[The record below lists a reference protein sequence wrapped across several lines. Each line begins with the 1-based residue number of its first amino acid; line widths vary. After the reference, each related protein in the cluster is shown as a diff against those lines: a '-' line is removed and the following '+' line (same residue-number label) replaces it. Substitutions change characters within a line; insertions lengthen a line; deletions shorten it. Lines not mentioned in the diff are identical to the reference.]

1 MRNRRLH
8 LFLAIAAAAL
18 LMAAPA
24 GAASWSH
31 QGGDPGRSGAQPVD
45 EGGVPAQFLWS
56 RTGDAEKDI
65 RTSLITTNGPLA
77 SQRVIYGTDSPT
89 PDPGFVH
96 IRLLTTGAPIGPA
109 GGTDVSA
116 ASDPFSGGTGSVTP
130 VETSTAA
137 GLGQAYVLHNELYTG
152 NVIGLEIAQFDETTG
167 DARDFDPATDG
178 RQDFAMAPTLN
189 YRASSGVLLSPAD
202 ASGNRNLFFVA
213 EDRPAS
219 GQEQQQKLFKVPLG
233 NGGSPSAVL
242 GAPVSTPDINA
253 NPTSSP
259 TLVFLQN
266 AAGVVTPYVAVSTND
281 GVVTFAVSDLTPG
294 PSATGFGESMQTPSV
309 PVNADGTVA
318 SPSPAIYVAGQ
329 ALGGTS
335 TVHKLVQTGA
345 SQTLTDTPS
354 PSLAGVAAQALALTA
369 NGQRVLVSTSKN
381 LFGLRTS
388 DLAIAAKLAPG
399 DDLAG
404 GTTGFSRTTAASTG
418 ALVAIVTDGGRQLLL
433 DRDSLQPVDADLFAP
448 ARSADGSTASIGQP
462 AINSRHLA
470 MATDRGVFVYGLR
483 QASPPTGYWLA
494 ASDGGI
500 FTYGDAA
507 FFGSTGDINLNQ
519 PIVTMA
525 ATPARVG
532 YWLAASDGGI
542 FTFGDAGFFG
552 STGSM
557 VLNKPI
563 VGMVPTRTGLGYWL
577 VASDGG
583 VFSFG
588 DAVFYGSTGD
598 IALNKPIVG
607 MAATPTG
614 EGYWLV
620 ASDGGIF
627 AFGDAPFLGSTGD
640 LRLNKPIVGMA
651 ALPAGAGYWMV
662 ASDGGVFSFGRA
674 AFFGSTGDIVLN
686 SPIVALTP
694 SATGQ
699 GYLFTAADG
708 GVFAFG
714 DAPFL
719 GSAAE
724 LGKLNKPVV
733 TIAAKP

>member
-8 LFLAIAAAAL
+8 LFLAIAAATL

-56 RTGDAEKDI
+56 RTGDAEKDT
-65 RTSLITTNGPLA
+65 RTSLITTNGPLT

-167 DARDFDPATDG
+167 EARDFDPATDG

-202 ASGNRNLFFVA
+202 ASGNRSLFFVA

-354 PSLAGVAAQALALTA
+354 PSLAGVAAPALALSA

-418 ALVAIVTDGGRQLLL
+418 ALVAIVTDGGRQLLV
-433 DRDSLQPVDADLFAP
+433 DRDSLQLVDADLFAP

-483 QASPPTGYWLA
+483 QASPPT
-494 ASDGGI
+494 
-500 FTYGDAA
+500 
-507 FFGSTGDINLNQ
+507 
-519 PIVTMA
+519 
-525 ATPARVG
+525 G